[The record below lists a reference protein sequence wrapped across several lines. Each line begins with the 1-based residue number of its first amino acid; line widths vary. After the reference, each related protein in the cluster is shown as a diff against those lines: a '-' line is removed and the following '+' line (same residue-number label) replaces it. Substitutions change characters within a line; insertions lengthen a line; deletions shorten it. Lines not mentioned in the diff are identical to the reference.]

1 MWMAIGRGT
10 AYTGCAYSYD
20 AKNWY
25 LSQTSGSLFG
35 THNNVLTERYA
46 PVASASWQSV
56 SLSSTGQYQTAVVTG
71 GTIWTSS
78 DYGVSWIARTTPG
91 SRGWW
96 WVSLSSTGQYQTAV
110 VNGGNIWT
118 SSDYGVNWTERT
130 TGTPAATR
138 GWYSVALSATGQ
150 YQTAVVYGGGGNIW
164 ISSDYGV
171 SWTARTAPGNRFWWS
186 VSLSSTGQYQTAVV
200 QNGNIW
206 TSSDYGVNWTERTTG
221 TPAATRE
228 WFLVS
233 LSSTGQYQTA
243 VVYRGGNIWTSSN
256 YGVDWT
262 SRATSLSWYSVSLSS
277 TGQYQTAVVTGGN
290 IWTSSNYGVDWTP
303 RATSSSWYSVSLSS
317 TGQYQTAV
325 VSGGA
330 IFISSNFGETWSSG
344 ATDSRS
350 LGVAYGKDA
359 SGVGMWVVTAG
370 RRDRDVS
377 ANLANTMAYSYD
389 GKLWRGISASA
400 GLSEQ
405 AWSVAYGKDGF
416 GVGMWVC
423 AGYDTHCG
431 LKWSYDGVSWN
442 ATMAASGAAVWAGM
456 AAGRRALTVY
466 WNGSMWLASTSDT
479 RNGEP
484 RGTGIA
490 ANNASGVPGYLL
502 YSYNGKNWLPV
513 LAPNTYVSTASVY
526 SVLPNPAI
534 LDFGSFYDDQVQRGT
549 MIANTTARTVG
560 AVMSNVPIENINTIV
575 PYGRG
580 SLTTGQV
587 PFLLGGDSGLMDTAA
602 GVVGIAG
609 SGAPPLTSDLAAAT
623 TSLSTSVDGGI
634 TWRAVPN
641 STKVMTKVNKILCD
655 ETTQQIV
662 AVGAGNYSVATST
675 LAKAA
680 DADGWTGVFGSRMTD
695 TRAGLFEK
703 YGTGASWFG
712 GAKMWIASGRAQTRR
727 GSSLAVSVNGTVWQ
741 DAKIVSQVAAGGGG
755 LVSRTTGGAV
765 TTMVSSPFTTVTL
778 NTGGP
783 LYTFTTFTFDNA
795 GATGREGPDLSACR
809 TRYATTAPTAT
820 WAQNSS
826 YLNMTTRGIQEW
838 QVPATGSYRI
848 RAVGAAGGARVTYN
862 RGRDI
867 VLNVELTKGEV
878 IRILVGQM
886 GVVGSYQGGGGGGTF
901 VVRGS
906 QVSPTAILVAGGGG
920 GGGGGGDNP
929 ANGVSDAA
937 APNTGNGNSGGGNQ
951 TGGNDRF
958 GTGGTSGQGGN
969 NSNYSDGGAGL
980 IGNGT
985 GSASNQ
991 SPSSV
996 WPKAFTTGGTGGQ
1009 PTSNN
1014 AFGGF
1019 GGGGSTNSAS
1029 ASGGGGG
1036 GYSGGGGGGNHSN
1049 YGWSSGGGGGSYGIT
1064 TPTDSGAVNAGHGFV
1079 IITPN
1084 FTIIGP
1090 EITTTITTN
1099 ITRTTTPLTF
1109 NSSVIPYTAPTT
1121 PLLTYTDSAAA
1132 FSTQVS
1138 SIATNSQYNRAV
1150 VGGSGVQ
1157 FVAGG
1162 RGGIVVSNDGQNWT
1176 AAAAGA
1182 GASTVFQTPTN
1193 VTTRTGGGGFD
1204 ASFGTVALTQR
1215 LTTPASYPTG
1225 NWFSI
1230 SLSATGQYQSAVI
1243 YSGGSG
1249 AYIYTS
1255 SDYGVSWTQ
1264 RTQFTGTWQSIS
1276 LSSTGQ
1282 YQSAVINGGNIYTSS
1297 DYGVSWTQ
1305 RTQFTGGWYSISLS
1319 STGQYQS
1326 AVIYSGGSGAY
1337 IYTSS
1342 DYGVSWTQRTQFTGS
1357 WISISLSSTGQYQSA
1372 VINSGGSGAYIYTS
1386 SDYGVSWTQRTQFT
1400 GQWYSISLST
1410 TGQYQS
1416 AVIYNGGSGTFIYTS
1431 TDFGATWVQRSTA
1444 TRTNAFTR
1452 IKSSASGQYQIAT
1465 SGPVGNTNG
1474 QLYVSSDYGQSWIPR
1489 RGLGTWLGVAVS
1501 ATGAVMMS
1509 FLTPSAA
1516 TAVIIRSTDFG
1527 NTFTDVPGTTL
1538 ALPAYWRAIS
1548 VSNSAAIQTAV
1559 AYGGSI
1565 YRSLD
1570 TGATWSNT
1578 GITID
1583 GSANANTTTPLN
1595 WQDIAVSAE
1604 TGAIQVTCVSG
1615 GYLYLSTNTGESW
1628 NSSAVSID
1636 GAGTQTTNRVWQAV
1650 AVSADGQYGL
1660 ACVNSTTAA
1669 GFLYR
1674 SVNTGATWTSSNI
1687 VIDGVG
1693 SQATNRSWQDVGMSA
1708 NGKYQ
1713 VACLNSN
1720 TQTVFTS
1727 NIASTVSVMVT
1738 PPGALT
1744 TTFGTTWTQRGA
1756 DIDGEAVGDQSGYSV
1771 SLSAD
1776 GTVVAI
1782 GAPINTGAS
1791 GRESGQVR
1799 VYALNAGVWSQ
1810 RGADIDGAAGMS
1822 SLPMVVTAT
1831 TTSGSRIWWSVSL
1844 SSTGQYQT
1852 AVVRN
1857 SQIHTSSDFGV
1868 NWTPRHSSY
1877 NTSDWTAVSLSSTGQ
1892 YQTAIVYG
1900 GQIHTSSNFGIDW
1913 TPRHSS
1919 YNTSNWYS
1927 VSLSSSGQYQTAVV
1941 VGGQIHT
1948 SSNFGIDW
1956 TPRYNTANWWSV
1968 SLSSSGQ
1975 YQTAVVINGQIH
1987 TSSNFGIDWTP
1998 RYSSLTWYSVS
2009 LSSTG
2014 QYQTA
2019 VVSGGQ
2025 IHTSS
2030 DFGINWTPRHS
2041 SYNTATWWSV
2051 SVSSTGQY
2059 QTAVVDVG
2067 QIHTSSNFGIDW
2079 TPRYNSSTE
2088 WRSVSLS
2095 STGQYQTVVVRS
2107 GQIHTSRNYG
2117 FNWSEYA
2124 SYEITEGDQSG
2135 SSVSLSANGNTVAVG
2150 APYYDLSGIINRGQV
2165 RVFDWSGSAW
2175 AVRGTNILLGEGSN
2189 DYSGMSVSLSEDGK
2203 VVAVGASLND
2213 GAAGT
2218 DSGHV
2223 RVYAWDGS
2231 AWAQRGADID
2241 GGYGLTATNRV
2252 VTATGDSG
2260 TGVWHSVSLSSTGQ
2274 YQSAVVNSTY
2284 IYTSS
2289 NYGTTWTPRQTDANR
2304 SWWRISLSSS
2314 GQYQTAVVNNI
2325 NSNGFG
2331 YIYTSS
2337 DYGITWTPR
2346 QTDANRGWYS
2356 VSLSSSGQYQS
2367 AVIGNDNT
2375 GRIYISS
2382 DYGVTWTQ
2390 NTQFTGTWYNISVSS
2405 TGQYQSAVN
2414 YNGGSGSYIYTSTN
2428 YGVTWTQLTTN
2439 GAISNTWGC
2448 IAVSSTGQYQ
2458 TAGAISNK
2466 YLYTSSDFGVNWSQ
2480 KTTLGSWVSVSV
2492 SSTGQYQTATSEG
2505 GYVYTSSDFGVIWTA
2520 RYAPRNWS
2528 GVSLSSTG
2536 QYQTAVVYNNNNFIY
2551 FSRDYG
2557 FTWSPSASYEITD
2570 GDQSGSS
2577 VSLSA
2582 DGSVVAV
2589 GSPYTDTTTGI
2600 NSGRVRVLAWS
2611 GSAWAQRGSD
2621 ILGEAT
2627 NDQSGWST
2635 SMSADGTTVAIGAP
2649 YNNGANGIGCGQ
2661 VRVYKWSGSAWGT
2674 VGTVDIDGE
2683 AGALTPPRVVTA
2695 TTTSGSRVW
2704 NSVAISATGQYQ
2716 TAVVS
2721 SGSIIYTSSNY
2732 GVTWTPQTVTE
2743 SSSWR
2748 SVSLSSTGQYQSA
2761 VGSSNFIRTSS
2772 DYGINW
2778 TSRTAPGAPDWRSV
2792 SLSAT
2797 GQYQTAVPNGNLI
2810 QTSSDFGVTWITRT
2824 TPGSLAWWWV
2834 SLSSTGQYQTVV
2846 AYGANIYTSSDY
2858 GVNWTARTTPGSRQ
2872 WYSVSLSSTGQYQT
2886 AVAGGGQI
2894 HTSSNFGIDWTP
2906 RYNVLFW
2913 SSVSLS
2919 STGQYQ
2925 TAIALESQIHTSS
2938 NFGIDWTQRYSVLNW
2953 LSVSVSSTGQYQT
2966 ASASSSTI
2974 YFSRD
2979 YGFTWSQYASYEVVS
2994 GGDQSGYS
3002 LSLSADGNS
3011 LAVGAP
3017 YNDAG
3022 ATGADRGHVRVYD
3035 YNGSTAWNQRG
3046 TTDIDG
3052 EASND
3057 LAGWSVSLS
3066 ADGSTVA
3073 FGAPMNDGSGNLLP
3087 NSGSVRV
3094 FNVATTNAITYTS
3107 SNSSV
3112 ADICSNI
3119 LIIKGVNGTS
3129 NIVATQGATTTNGV
3143 LTVNG
3148 ALYTMVYTIGSLSTI
3163 SYIYYSKDYG
3173 ASWTSLTTAGSRS
3186 WSSIALS
3193 ENGSTISATTI
3204 DASGGVWVYAM
3215 PDEQYYRAGAVANS
3229 GSTTTPS
3236 TVRAITYGN
3245 SGTGATTD
3253 GYWVAGADASAN
3265 TLAYSSNGMDWT
3277 AVVGSKTT
3285 LFNAVNGVAYGADG
3299 AGTPLW
3305 VAVGAPFVG
3314 SVPGTTAFSIA
3325 YSYNMTTWVGVR
3337 NAANFTGQGNHVAYG
3352 QDEYGAGVWVAVGQ
3366 SDGVLAA
3373 NLGDSAL
3380 YNSGGTP
3387 NTTIFYSYDGAN
3399 WAAGTG
3405 AGVFAVSGTDIAW
3418 GVDASGVGTWVATG
3432 IGFTDPTTGAVIAG
3446 GQVAHSVNGRSWA
3459 PIRAPASIV
3468 PAMSPATIP
3477 ANERRNVIPAPPT
3490 STGFAASLYT
3500 DIWRMLGGD
3509 IDGEAATD
3517 QSGWSVALS
3526 ADGTTLAIGAPY
3538 ANTNDT
3544 GHVRVYKYNPNKT
3557 AAPAGWEQLG
3567 ADIDAETSGDNNGW
3581 RVALSADGTTLAI
3594 GTPYANAD
3602 DKGRVRVYKY
3612 NPNKSTTPV
3621 GWEQLGADI
3630 DGEAGNDN
3638 SGYSVALS
3646 ADGTTLAIGAI
3657 YSNTPAGGD
3666 DNVGHVRVYKYNPNK
3681 TTAQTNQSLAG
3692 FGPVGW
3698 DRLGA
3703 DIDGEVA
3710 NDYSGWSVALSADG
3724 TTLAIGAIGANS
3736 PAGTDNVGHVRVYKY
3751 NPNKTTAQT
3760 NQSLAGF
3767 GPAGWDRL
3775 GADIDGEAANDNSGY
3790 SVALSADGTTL
3801 AIGAPYAN
3809 TPTGTDNTGHVRV
3822 YKYNPNKTLEQ
3833 TNQGL
3838 TGFGP
3843 VGWDRLGEDI
3853 DGEAQGDYSGYS
3865 VALSADGTTLAI
3877 GAYEAST
3884 PAGTNNTG
3892 HVRVYKY
3899 NVNKTTTP
3907 AGWDQLGVDIDG
3919 EAQDDLSGYSVALSA
3934 DGTTLAIGARVNDGA
3949 GLNNSGHVRVYK
3961 LITAQA
3967 PATFSI
3973 SNPAIA
3979 DIENGG
3985 FIVIKSVDSGSA
3997 TITAVQPASPPFT
4010 FAPVIVQG
4018 TLTVS
4023 GSVYT
4028 LVYDTFYPI
4037 FTPFPG
4043 AVAGNTI
4050 TVAYGRA
4057 GSQGAGAPLWIV
4069 GGAGTTNVFARSSIP
4084 SAITTAGA
4092 WSVVANTAPSA
4103 NAPFAV
4109 CNSIGYSNG
4118 VWVAGNNTDAT
4129 NILARS
4135 TDGGITWTPV
4145 SASSVSGIIAGAVA
4159 VGANAFC
4166 NYSLAVAD
4174 YSNDT
4179 NLRSWVAV
4187 QGTKNFFFE
4196 GGVSAIATVS
4206 LNIVASTYNSSGNN
4220 TRAWWVAGG
4229 VGLSGVASLGYTTD
4243 PSGATGWT
4251 KSASSDIA
4259 NLSAVNAV
4267 AFSPHT
4273 QRWLAVGA
4281 GASISLGTNVLYSDA
4296 SGATWTSSAV
4306 ATALTPVITLNTCV
4320 WNQAP
4325 ASASSAGRWLVGGT
4339 RSDLS
4344 DNISTSASV
4353 YISTDVSGAASP
4365 WTPITGTGAIL
4376 SQVYSLAYNG
4386 VVWIAAG
4393 VPATDTGSTSTLMRT
4408 TDPTGATGW
4417 QGIAAT
4423 NTSTGGFD
4431 TAARSVSWNA
4441 DQQMWVATGENTGAA
4456 VDASFSSVI
4465 YSLDISGSSGTWRTV
4480 RESNSLCFSDEGT
4493 GLAFTGDKWYAVGY
4507 GNNQI
4512 VATTGT
4518 AANAVGSSATASW
4531 TPVAHGTALT
4541 RATDIA
4547 YTGRR
4552 LIATGAGSGATTGII
4567 MSTDTTGSSWTS
4579 ATTGFTDASGGG
4591 TSVAFEASYDGVGRV
4606 VATGKSATNTICVSV
4621 TDGGSTSWNTP
4632 TAPSTQF
4639 SSSNTFD
4646 TTTQSLFTT
4655 GGNSVAYVGNDT
4667 LFAVGGNDVHWTGK
4681 QWVAVG
4687 RNSTENPVA
4696 PVVSTPSSSA
4706 PPVEVVGNTTPVATS
4721 PDGIMWQCVRTSQ
4734 APNLSDGTFV
4744 ATNSRIGATPLIDSR
4759 ITIADGGD
4767 TEVVNMDYGGSGT
4780 GIAQID
4786 IIAELTPVSHAASS
4800 VSSSGA
4806 VGVIGAAGNGGA
4818 NSVGNASIPSFD
4830 TTSFLITTRPQ

>member
-1 MWMAIGRGT
+1 
-10 AYTGCAYSYD
+10 
-20 AKNWY
+20 
-25 LSQTSGSLFG
+25 
-35 THNNVLTERYA
+35 
-46 PVASASWQSV
+46 V
-56 SLSSTGQYQTAVVTG
+56 SLSSTGQYQTA
-71 GTIWTSS
+71 
-78 DYGVSWIARTTPG
+78 GVS
-91 SRGWW
+91 
-96 WVSLSSTGQYQTAV
+96 
-110 VNGGNIWT
+110 N
-118 SSDYGVNWTERT
+118 
-130 TGTPAATR
+130 
-138 GWYSVALSATGQ
+138 
-150 YQTAVVYGGGGNIW
+150 
-164 ISSDYGV
+164 
-171 SWTARTAPGNRFWWS
+171 
-186 VSLSSTGQYQTAVV
+186 
-200 QNGNIW
+200 
-206 TSSDYGVNWTERTTG
+206 
-221 TPAATRE
+221 
-228 WFLVS
+228 
-233 LSSTGQYQTA
+233 
-243 VVYRGGNIWTSSN
+243 
-256 YGVDWT
+256 
-262 SRATSLSWYSVSLSS
+262 
-277 TGQYQTAVVTGGN
+277 
-290 IWTSSNYGVDWTP
+290 
-303 RATSSSWYSVSLSS
+303 
-317 TGQYQTAV
+317 
-325 VSGGA
+325 GA
-330 IFISSNFGETWSSG
+330 IFISSNFGETWSSS

-359 SGVGMWVVTAG
+359 SGAGMWVVTAG

-377 ANLANTMAYSYD
+377 ASVANTMAYSYD
-389 GKLWRGISASA
+389 GKLWRGITAAA

-423 AGYDTHCG
+423 AGYDVTCG

-442 ATMAASGAAVWAGM
+442 ATMGASGAAVWAGM
-456 AAGRRALTVY
+456 AAGRRALSVY

-513 LAPNTYVSTASVY
+513 LAPNTYAATVSASAQPSVY

-587 PFLLGGDSGLMDTAA
+587 PFLLGGDSGLMDTTP
-602 GVVGIAG
+602 GVVGVAG
-609 SGAPPLTSDLAAAT
+609 AGAPPLTSDLAATT
-623 TSLSTSVDGGI
+623 TSLSTSVDGGV
-634 TWRAVPN
+634 TWRAVPR

-662 AVGAGNYSVATST
+662 AVGTGNYSVATST

-712 GAKMWIASGRAQTRR
+712 GAKMWIASGRAQSRR

-765 TTMVSSPFTTVTL
+765 TTMVSSPFTTV
-778 NTGGP
+778 
-783 LYTFTTFTFDNA
+783 
-795 GATGREGPDLSACR
+795 
-809 TRYATTAPTAT
+809 
-820 WAQNSS
+820 
-826 YLNMTTRGIQEW
+826 I
-838 QVPATGSYRI
+838 
-848 RAVGAAGGARVTYN
+848 
-862 RGRDI
+862 
-867 VLNVELTKGEV
+867 LT
-878 IRILVGQM
+878 
-886 GVVGSYQGGGGGGTF
+886 
-901 VVRGS
+901 
-906 QVSPTAILVAGGGG
+906 
-920 GGGGGGDNP
+920 NP
-929 ANGVSDAA
+929 
-937 APNTGNGNSGGGNQ
+937 
-951 TGGNDRF
+951 
-958 GTGGTSGQGGN
+958 
-969 NSNYSDGGAGL
+969 
-980 IGNGT
+980 
-985 GSASNQ
+985 
-991 SPSSV
+991 
-996 WPKAFTTGGTGGQ
+996 
-1009 PTSNN
+1009 
-1014 AFGGF
+1014 
-1019 GGGGSTNSAS
+1019 
-1029 ASGGGGG
+1029 
-1036 GYSGGGGGGNHSN
+1036 
-1049 YGWSSGGGGGSYGIT
+1049 
-1064 TPTDSGAVNAGHGFV
+1064 
-1079 IITPN
+1079 
-1084 FTIIGP
+1084 
-1090 EITTTITTN
+1090 ITTTITTN

-1121 PLLTYTDSAAA
+1121 PLLTYTDSATA
-1132 FSTQVS
+1132 FSTQVGG
-1138 SIATNSQYNRAV
+1138 IATNSQYNRAV

-1162 RGGIVVSNDGQNWT
+1162 RGGLAVSNDGQNWS
-1176 AAAAGA
+1176 AAAGA

-1215 LTTPASYPTG
+1215 LTTPATYPSG
-1225 NWFSI
+1225 EWRSV
-1230 SLSATGQYQSAVI
+1230 SLSKTGQYQSAVI
-1243 YSGGSG
+1243 GSSG
-1249 AYIYTS
+1249 AH
-1255 SDYGVSWTQ
+1255 
-1264 RTQFTGTWQSIS
+1264 
-1276 LSSTGQ
+1276 
-1282 YQSAVINGGNIYTSS
+1282 IYTSS

-1319 STGQYQS
+1319 ATGQYQSAVINNSGSGAFIYTSSDYGVSWTQRTQFTGDWRSISLSSTGQYQSAVINSGSGNIYTSSDYGVSWTQRTQFTGIWISISLSATGQYQSAVINGGGAHIYTSSDYGVSWTQRTQFTGNWVSISLSATGQYQS
-1326 AVIYSGGSGAY
+1326 AVIYSGSGNIYTSSDYGVSWTQRTQFTGGWLSISLSSTGQYQGAVIYTGGSGAF

-1357 WISISLSSTGQYQSA
+1357 W
-1372 VINSGGSGAYIYTS
+1372 
-1386 SDYGVSWTQRTQFT
+1386 
-1400 GQWYSISLST
+1400 YSISLSA

-1416 AVIYNGGSGTFIYTS
+1416 AVIYSGGSGTFIYTS

-1444 TRTNAFTR
+1444 TKTNAFTR

-1465 SGPVGNTNG
+1465 SGPVGNANG
-1474 QLYVSSDYGQSWIPR
+1474 QLYVSSDYGQSWMPR
-1489 RGLGTWLGVAVS
+1489 RGLGTWLGGAVS
-1501 ATGAVMMS
+1501 ATGAVMTTTIMETILS
-1509 FLTPSAA
+1509 SQTATIFNNNLDRITLGNKPAWQNITSNLTVECWFRTLDTGPQEVYSTIVSRWTSANATDSVFRLAMDNIIGNKIIFGVRTNAVALYATSPLSYNDTNWYHAAGTYSSTTKTVSLYINGVLVHSSTDASANQLTSIAIPLIIGSDYVYTGLASSDREFRGAISDVRIWNTTRSASEIASSYRIRLAGNEPGLAGYWRLDQPSAISYPGTVTGFRDS
-1516 TAVIIRSTDFG
+1516 TANANNSESAVFTGWTTITIPVLQNSLLRSTDFG
-1527 NTFTDVPGTTL
+1527 TTFSDVPGTVLTGTS
-1538 ALPAYWRAIS
+1538 AYWRAIS

-1583 GSANANTTTPLN
+1583 GNGSANTATPRN

-1604 TGAIQVTCVSG
+1604 TGAVQVTCVSG
-1615 GYLYLSTNTGESW
+1615 GYLWVSSDTGASW

-1636 GAGTQTTNRVWQAV
+1636 GVGTQTTNRAWQSV

-1660 ACVNSTTAA
+1660 ACVNSTTAV

-1693 SQATNRSWQDVGMSA
+1693 SQTTNRSWQDVGMSA

-1720 TQTVFTS
+1720 NQTVFTS
-1727 NIASTVSVMVT
+1727 NIASTVSIMVT

-1744 TTFGTTWTQRGA
+1744 TTYGTSWTQRGA

-1799 VYALNAGVWSQ
+1799 VYALNAGVWTQ

-1822 SLPMVVTAT
+1822 SLPMVVTAA
-1831 TTSGSRIWWSVSL
+1831 TTSGSRDWRSVSVSSTGQYQTAVVNSAGQIHTSSNFGINWTPRYNSLDWYSVSL

-1852 AVVRN
+1852 AVVY
-1857 SQIHTSSDFGV
+1857 SSGQIHTSSDFGI

-1877 NTSDWTAVSLSSTGQ
+1877 NTSNWLSVSLSSTGQ
-1892 YQTAIVYG
+1892 YQTAVVYG
-1900 GQIHTSSNFGIDW
+1900 GQIHTSSNFG
-1913 TPRHSS
+1913 
-1919 YNTSNWYS
+1919 N
-1927 VSLSSSGQYQTAVV
+1927 
-1941 VGGQIHT
+1941 
-1948 SSNFGIDW
+1948 
-1956 TPRYNTANWWSV
+1956 
-1968 SLSSSGQ
+1968 
-1975 YQTAVVINGQIH
+1975 
-1987 TSSNFGIDWTP
+1987 DWTP

-2019 VVSGGQ
+2019 VVYSGQ

-2030 DFGINWTPRHS
+2030 NFGIDWTPRHS
-2041 SYNTATWWSV
+2041 SYNSLGWHLVSLSSTGQYQTAVANGGHIHTSSNFGIDWTPRYNSLNWWSV
-2051 SVSSTGQY
+2051 SLSSTGQY
-2059 QTAVVDVG
+2059 QTAVVYGG

-2079 TPRYNSSTE
+2079 TPRYNSLS
-2088 WRSVSLS
+2088 WYSVSLS
-2095 STGQYQTVVVRS
+2095 STGQYQTAVVTG
-2107 GQIHTSRNYG
+2107 GQIHTSRDYG

-2124 SYEITEGDQSG
+2124 SYEITEGDRSG
-2135 SSVSLSANGNTVAVG
+2135 SSVSLSANGNTLAVG

-2175 AVRGTNILLGEGSN
+2175 AVRGTNIFLGEGSN
-2189 DYSGMSVSLSEDGK
+2189 DYSGMSVSLSKDGK
-2203 VVAVGASLND
+2203 VVAVGAPLND
-2213 GAAGT
+2213 GANGT
-2218 DSGHV
+2218 DSGHA

-2252 VTATGDSG
+2252 VTATTTSG
-2260 TGVWHSVSLSSTGQ
+2260 SRTWYSVAMSETGQ
-2274 YQSAVVNSTY
+2274 YQSTVVYGGQIN
-2284 IYTSS
+2284 ISS
-2289 NYGTTWTPRQTDANR
+2289 NYG
-2304 SWWRISLSSS
+2304 
-2314 GQYQTAVVNNI
+2314 
-2325 NSNGFG
+2325 
-2331 YIYTSS
+2331 
-2337 DYGITWTPR
+2337 
-2346 QTDANRGWYS
+2346 
-2356 VSLSSSGQYQS
+2356 
-2367 AVIGNDNT
+2367 
-2375 GRIYISS
+2375 
-2382 DYGVTWTQ
+2382 
-2390 NTQFTGTWYNISVSS
+2390 
-2405 TGQYQSAVN
+2405 
-2414 YNGGSGSYIYTSTN
+2414 
-2428 YGVTWTQLTTN
+2428 
-2439 GAISNTWGC
+2439 
-2448 IAVSSTGQYQ
+2448 
-2458 TAGAISNK
+2458 
-2466 YLYTSSDFGVNWSQ
+2466 VNWNAVDISQ
-2480 KTTLGSWVSVSV
+2480 NWSKISM
-2492 SSTGQYQTATSEG
+2492 SSNGQYQTATIETSERI
-2505 GYVYTSSDFGVIWTA
+2505 YISSNFGMTWTA
-2520 RYAPRNWS
+2520 KDNLRIWR

-2536 QYQTAVVYNNNNFIY
+2536 QYQTALVEGGQIYISSNYGNNWSAMDSSRNWVKVSLSSTGQYQTAIVWGGGIYRSTDFGVNWVLVPSANGPPTDVLWYGIAVSSSGQYQSACGVNQYVYVSTNFGVNWTLITNGVPYGQWYHISVSSSGQYQTANLSSGRIY
-2551 FSRDYG
+2551 ISSNFGVSWTITTTNARETAMSSTGQYQTAIINGNVINFSRDYG
-2557 FTWSPSASYEITD
+2557 VTWSEYASYEIAD

-2611 GSAWAQRGSD
+2611 GSAWALRGSD

-2661 VRVYKWSGSAWGT
+2661 VRVYKWNGSAWGA

-2695 TTTSGSRVW
+2695 ATTSGSRSW
-2704 NSVAISATGQYQ
+2704 WSASISTTGQYQ
-2716 TAVVS
+2716 TAVVY
-2721 SGSIIYTSSNY
+2721 GGQIHTSSDFGIN
-2732 GVTWTPQTVTE
+2732 WTPRYNSFDWQ
-2743 SSSWR
+2743 
-2748 SVSLSSTGQYQSA
+2748 SVSLSSTGQYQ
-2761 VGSSNFIRTSS
+2761 
-2772 DYGINW
+2772 
-2778 TSRTAPGAPDWRSV
+2778 
-2792 SLSAT
+2792 
-2797 GQYQTAVPNGNLI
+2797 TAVVYAGQI
-2810 QTSSDFGVTWITRT
+2810 HTSSDFGINW
-2824 TPGSLAWWWV
+2824 TPRYNTSNWQSV
-2834 SLSSTGQYQTVV
+2834 SLSSTGQYQTAVV
-2846 AYGANIYTSSDY
+2846 VGGQIHTSSDF
-2858 GVNWTARTTPGSRQ
+2858 GINWTPRHSSYNTANWWSVSISSTGQYQTAAVVNSQIHTSSDFGINWTPRYNSLT

-2886 AVAGGGQI
+2886 AVVRGGQIHTSSDFGINWTPRHSSYNGWGWWSVSVSSTGQYQTAVADVGQI

-2906 RYNVLFW
+2906 RYNSSTEW
-2913 SSVSLS
+2913 RSVSLS

-2925 TAIALESQIHTSS
+2925 TVVVLRGQIHT
-2938 NFGIDWTQRYSVLNW
+2938 
-2953 LSVSVSSTGQYQT
+2953 
-2966 ASASSSTI
+2966 
-2974 YFSRD
+2974 SRD
-2979 YGFTWSQYASYEVVS
+2979 YGFNWSEYASYEVVS

-3002 LSLSADGNS
+3002 LSLSADGNA

-3035 YNGSTAWNQRG
+3035 YNASSTTWNQRG

-3066 ADGSTVA
+3066 ADGTTVA
-3073 FGAPMNDGSGNLLP
+3073 FGAPMNDGSGNLLL

-3094 FNVATTNAITYTS
+3094 FNVPTINAITYTN

-3112 ADICSNI
+3112 ADICGN
-3119 LIIKGVNGTS
+3119 LLLIKGVNGTS
-3129 NIVATQGATTTNGV
+3129 NIVATQGSTTTNGV
-3143 LTVNG
+3143 LTVSG
-3148 ALYTMVYTIGSLSTI
+3148 ATYTMVYTLGSLSPI

-3173 ASWTSLTTAGSRS
+3173 ASWQSLTTAGSRA
-3186 WSSIALS
+3186 WSSVALS
-3193 ENGSTISATTI
+3193 ENGSTISATTS

-3245 SGTGATTD
+3245 SGTGAATD

-3337 NAANFTGQGNHVAYG
+3337 NVANFTGQGNHVFYG

-3373 NLGDSAL
+3373 NLGDSSL

-3405 AGVFAVSGTDIAW
+3405 AGVFAVSGTDVSW
-3418 GVDASGVGTWVATG
+3418 GVDASGVGMWVVTG

-3446 GQVAHSVNGRSWA
+3446 GQVAHSVNGRVWS
-3459 PIRAPASIV
+3459 PIRASAPIV

-3477 ANERRNVIPAPPT
+3477 ANERRNVIPPPPT

-3509 IDGEAATD
+3509 IDGEATGDFSGWSVALSADGTTLAIGAPSANTPAGTSDVGHVRVYKYNPNKTTTPVGWDQLGADIDGEGEIDQSGYSVALSADGTTLAIGAPYATTPAGTNDVGHVRVYKYNPNKSTIPVGWEQLGADIDGEAANDHSGYSVALSADGTTLAIGARWANHANSTNDVGHVRVYKYNLNKTPAAGWDRLGEDIDGEGEIDYSGMSVALSADGTTLAIGAPYANTNDSGHVRVYKYNQNKTPAGWD
-3517 QSGWSVALS
+3517 QLGGDIDGEAGIDKSGWSVALSADGTTLAIGAQHANTLTGTNNVGHVRVYKYNLYKSTIPVGWDRLGEDIDGEAQDDESGYSVALSADGTTLAIGAPYANNPAGANNIGHVRVYKYNPNKTTTPAGWDQLGVDIDGEAGLDYSGWSVALS

-3538 ANTNDT
+3538 AN
-3544 GHVRVYKYNPNKT
+3544 NP
-3557 AAPAGWEQLG
+3557 
-3567 ADIDAETSGDNNGW
+3567 D
-3581 RVALSADGTTLAI
+3581 
-3594 GTPYANAD
+3594 
-3602 DKGRVRVYKY
+3602 
-3612 NPNKSTTPV
+3612 
-3621 GWEQLGADI
+3621 
-3630 DGEAGNDN
+3630 
-3638 SGYSVALS
+3638 
-3646 ADGTTLAIGAI
+3646 
-3657 YSNTPAGGD
+3657 
-3666 DNVGHVRVYKYNPNK
+3666 VGH
-3681 TTAQTNQSLAG
+3681 
-3692 FGPVGW
+3692 
-3698 DRLGA
+3698 
-3703 DIDGEVA
+3703 I
-3710 NDYSGWSVALSADG
+3710 
-3724 TTLAIGAIGANS
+3724 
-3736 PAGTDNVGHVRVYKY
+3736 
-3751 NPNKTTAQT
+3751 
-3760 NQSLAGF
+3760 
-3767 GPAGWDRL
+3767 
-3775 GADIDGEAANDNSGY
+3775 
-3790 SVALSADGTTL
+3790 
-3801 AIGAPYAN
+3801 
-3809 TPTGTDNTGHVRV
+3809 
-3822 YKYNPNKTLEQ
+3822 
-3833 TNQGL
+3833 
-3838 TGFGP
+3838 
-3843 VGWDRLGEDI
+3843 
-3853 DGEAQGDYSGYS
+3853 
-3865 VALSADGTTLAI
+3865 
-3877 GAYEAST
+3877 
-3884 PAGTNNTG
+3884 
-3892 HVRVYKY
+3892 
-3899 NVNKTTTP
+3899 
-3907 AGWDQLGVDIDG
+3907 
-3919 EAQDDLSGYSVALSA
+3919 
-3934 DGTTLAIGARVNDGA
+3934 
-3949 GLNNSGHVRVYK
+3949 RVYK

-3967 PATFSI
+3967 PATFTI

-3985 FIVIKSVDSGSA
+3985 FIVIKSAGSA
-3997 TITAVQPASPPFT
+3997 TITAVQPATPPFT

-4069 GGAGTTNVFARSSIP
+4069 GGAGGSNVFARSSLP
-4084 SAITTAGA
+4084 SATTTTSSA
-4092 WSVVANTAPSA
+4092 WSVVANTAPTV

-4129 NILARS
+4129 NVLARS
-4135 TDGGITWTPV
+4135 VDGGITWTPV
-4145 SASSVSGIIAGAVA
+4145 SASSVSGIIAGAAA

-4196 GGVSAIATVS
+4196 GGVSAVATVS
-4206 LNIVASTYNSSGNN
+4206 PNIVASTYNSSGNN

-4243 PSGATGWT
+4243 PSGATGWA

-4259 NLSAVNAV
+4259 NLSTVNAV

-4296 SGATWTSSAV
+4296 SGANWTSSAV

-4325 ASASSAGRWLVGGT
+4325 TSASSAGRWLVGGT
-4339 RSDLS
+4339 RNDIS

-4386 VVWIAAG
+4386 VVWFAAG
-4393 VPATDTGSTSTLMRT
+4393 VPATDNGSTCTLMRT
-4408 TDPTGATGW
+4408 TDPTGASGW
-4417 QGIAAT
+4417 QGIAVT

-4512 VATTGT
+4512 VATATSS
-4518 AANAVGSSATASW
+4518 ASATASW

-4579 ATTGFTDASGGG
+4579 ASTGFTDASGGG

-4632 TAPSTQF
+4632 AAPSTQF

-4696 PVVSTPSSSA
+4696 PVVSTPSLSA
-4706 PPVEVVGNTTPVATS
+4706 PQVEVVGNTTPVATS

-4734 APNLSDGTFV
+4734 APNLSEGTFI

-4767 TEVVNMDYGGSGT
+4767 TEATMDYGGSGT